1 MKEVLDNL
9 VEKVNSKI
17 ATDEKYQMK
26 LSGVTKTVMVQ
37 FDQDKSYNFTL
48 ENGKVSPVQE
58 GEVDADIKVQVP
70 SEIFRKIMNKETDAM
85 TAYFE
90 KKLQVKASLMDK
102 LLLQDL
108 LK

>member
-9 VEKVNSKI
+9 VNKVNQKL
-17 ATDEKYQMK
+17 ATDEKYQKK